1 MKEMEDKETHMASE
15 PIAAYSENSTYT
27 MPRNRLLSVLSTVSI
42 DDIPMAIKY
51 LVDKLSSARK
61 KEEVDSSIHIWD
73 DYQLSTEVI
82 AMAPARRK
90 NIYGDYKETLSDLLE
105 EKYK

>member
-1 MKEMEDKETHMASE
+1 MEDKETHMVSD
-15 PIAAYSENSTYT
+15 
-27 MPRNRLLSVLSTVSI
+27 LSN
-42 DDIPMAIKY
+42 
-51 LVDKLSSARK
+51 
-61 KEEVDSSIHIWD
+61 
-73 DYQLSTEVI
+73 EVI